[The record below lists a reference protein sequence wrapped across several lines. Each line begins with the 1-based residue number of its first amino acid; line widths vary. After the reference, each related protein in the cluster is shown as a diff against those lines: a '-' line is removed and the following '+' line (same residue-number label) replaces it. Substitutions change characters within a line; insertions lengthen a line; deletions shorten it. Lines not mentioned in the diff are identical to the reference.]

1 MNNASLWQASQN
13 GICVRRVWEVLDPEK
28 NVNPSE
34 LSILDK
40 IDDYWFLSH
49 LRKFKILFKVAIG

>member
-13 GICVRRVWEVLDPEK
+13 GNCVRRVWEVLDPEK

-49 LRKFKILFKVAIG
+49 LRKFKILFKVVIG